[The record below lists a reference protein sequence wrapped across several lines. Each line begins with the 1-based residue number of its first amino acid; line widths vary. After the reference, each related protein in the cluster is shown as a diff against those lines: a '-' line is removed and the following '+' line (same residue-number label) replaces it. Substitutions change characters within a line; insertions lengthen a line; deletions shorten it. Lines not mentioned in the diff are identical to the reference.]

1 MSARGRFA
9 AAAFLLAA
17 PHAWAAGD
25 APPPPALDW
34 SFDGPFGHF
43 ERAEVQRG
51 LQVYLEICASCHGL
65 DYVAYRDLEG
75 IGYDAAQIAAIAA
88 LDEVEDGP
96 DAEGEMFMRP
106 AVPADRFANPY
117 PNANAA
123 AAANAGAAP
132 PDLSLMVKAR
142 AGGADYI
149 AALLTGYADPP
160 DDFALMDGLSYNP
173 WFPGERIAM
182 PPPLWGDDVEYA
194 DGTEATVEREA
205 RDVAAFLAWAAEPE
219 LERRKRL
226 GLNVILFTLALTA
239 LLYAVKRKVWRGAH
253 S

>member
-9 AAAFLLAA
+9 VAAFLLAA
-17 PHAWAAGD
+17 PHAWAAGE
-25 APPPPALDW
+25 APAPPALDW

-43 ERAEVQRG
+43 DRAEVQRG
-51 LQVYLEICASCHGL
+51 LQVYVEICASCHGL

-75 IGYDAAQIAAIAA
+75 IGYDADRIKAIAA

-106 AVPADRFANPY
+106 ALPADRFANPY

-123 AAANAGAAP
+123 AAANMGAPP

-149 AALLTGYADPP
+149 AALLSGYADSPE
-160 DDFALMDGLSYNP
+160 DFALQDGLSYNP
-173 WFPGERIAM
+173 YFPGRQIAM

-194 DGTEATVEREA
+194 DGTAATVEQEA
-205 RDVAAFLAWAAEPE
+205 RDVAAFLAWTAEPE

-239 LLYAVKRKVWRGAH
+239 LLYATKRKIWRGAH
-253 S
+253 D